1 MWKLILITERL
12 RQFIQMFTITF
23 VGYEM
28 YIPAIFD
35 WLF

>member
-1 MWKLILITERL
+1 MWKLILILEQL
-12 RQFIQMFTITF
+12 RQFIQSFTITF
-23 VGYEM
+23 TGYEM